1 LQNQQV
7 VDFDGLRGRLLSSSY
22 VPGIGNP
29 KREPMLAD
37 LKNLFATHQRN
48 GRVSIDY
55 EVRMYFGQIG

>member
-1 LQNQQV
+1 
-7 VDFDGLRGRLLSSSY
+7 
-22 VPGIGNP
+22 
-29 KREPMLAD
+29 MLAD